1 MRRFLFILLLIAA
14 CVAMPQQA
22 LSRNYVFCVGLNS
35 YSMDVGQL
43 RVSTNDAKTIKKVF
57 KKNGHSSVS
66 IITDSAATRAAVLRG
81 MKYCFARA
89 KSNDVAI
96 FFFSGHGTEY
106 GLLCYDGV
114 LKNSEILNELKQC
127 KAGTKMIIA
136 DACYSGKLRNDSAW
150 REVYN
155 GENVILFLS
164 SRTDE
169 TSIETVF
176 NNSLFT
182 IYLERGLR
190 GGADVNKDRT
200 ITARELYDF
209 VHAGV
214 SNDSRDTQHPVM
226 WGKFDGNMPIIK
238 WENKKA
244 IKYK

>member
-1 MRRFLFILLLIAA
+1 MRRLLLILLLI
-14 CVAMPQQA
+14 VAFVTTPQYA
-22 LSRNYVFCVGLNS
+22 FSRNYVFCVGINT
-35 YSMDVGQL
+35 YSMDVGRL

-57 KKNGHSSVS
+57 KKNGRSSVS
-66 IITDSAATRAAVLRG
+66 IITDSAATCEAVLRG
-81 MKYCFARA
+81 MKYTFSRA
-89 KSNDVAI
+89 KSNDVVI

-106 GLLCYDGV
+106 GLLCYDGI
-114 LKNSEILNELKQC
+114 LNNDKILNEFKQC

-150 REVYN
+150 REIYN
-155 GENVILFLS
+155 GEKVILFLS

-190 GGADVNKDRT
+190 GGADTNKDRA

-209 VHAGV
+209 VHEGV
-214 SNDSRDTQHPVM
+214 TKDSRDTQHPVM
-226 WGKFDGNMPIIK
+226 WGEFDGDMPIIK
-238 WENKKA
+238 WENKKSS
-244 IKYK
+244 KNK

>member
-1 MRRFLFILLLIAA
+1 MRRLLSTLFLIAA
-14 CVAMPQQA
+14 LAVMPQHA
-22 LSRNYVFCVGLNS
+22 FSRNYVFCVGLNS

-57 KKNGHSSVS
+57 QKNGHSNVS
-66 IITDSAATRAAVLRG
+66 IITDSAATREAVLRG
-81 MKYCFARA
+81 MKYTFARA
-89 KSNDVAI
+89 KSDDVVI

-114 LKNSEILNELKQC
+114 LKNSQILNELKQC

-150 REVYN
+150 QEVYN

-190 GGADVNKDRT
+190 GGADANKDRT
-200 ITARELYDF
+200 ITARELYEF
-209 VHAGV
+209 VHEGV
-214 SNDSRDTQHPVM
+214 SKDSRDTQHPVM
-226 WGKFDGNMPIIK
+226 WGKFNGNMPIIK
-238 WENKKA
+238 WENKKS
-244 IKYK
+244 IKHK

>member
-1 MRRFLFILLLIAA
+1 MRRLLSILLLIAVLA
-14 CVAMPQQA
+14 AMPQHVF
-22 LSRNYVFCVGLNS
+22 SRNYVFCVGLNS

-57 KKNGHSSVS
+57 QKNGHSNVS
-66 IITDSAATRAAVLRG
+66 IITDSAATREAVLRG
-81 MKYCFARA
+81 MKYTFARA
-89 KSNDVAI
+89 KSDDVVI

-114 LKNSEILNELKQC
+114 PKNSQILNELKQC

-150 REVYN
+150 QEVYN

-190 GGADVNKDRT
+190 GGADANKDRT
-200 ITARELYDF
+200 ITARELYEF
-209 VHAGV
+209 VHEGV
-214 SNDSRDTQHPVM
+214 SKDSRDTQHPVM
-226 WGKFDGNMPIIK
+226 WGKFNGNMPIIK
-238 WENKKA
+238 WENKKS
-244 IKYK
+244 IKHK